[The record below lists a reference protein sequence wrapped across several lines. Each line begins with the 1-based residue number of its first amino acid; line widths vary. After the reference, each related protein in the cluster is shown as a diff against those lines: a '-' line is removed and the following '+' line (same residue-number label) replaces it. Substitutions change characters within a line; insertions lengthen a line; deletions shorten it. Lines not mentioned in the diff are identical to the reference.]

1 MVEGKAIISKAKAK
15 ELAAQYAGFADET
28 SNRQREFLKFTK
40 QGQFVHGAEEKVIDD
55 VEEFAFNMSTL
66 ARGFICWKSNEVVD
80 EQMCLVSTP
89 GGTIKKDD
97 LIDHGPYDS
106 DMDGWRDQA
115 QVDLRSLD
123 NGMEMLFKT
132 SSRGGLNAISA
143 VSKEFAGKLKLEPKE
158 MPVPIITLEAGF
170 YKHKEFGKIFFPKF
184 NIARWVALSEVEL
197 KAA

>member
-1 MVEGKAIISKAKAK
+1 MAEGTAIITKAKAK
-15 ELAAQYAGFADET
+15 ELAAQYDDFADET
-28 SNRQREFLKFTK
+28 SNLQKEFMKFTK
-40 QGQFVHGAEEKVIDD
+40 QGQFIHGIDEQVIESD
-55 VEEFAFNMSTL
+55 EEFAFNMSTL
-66 ARGFICWKSNEVVD
+66 ARGFICWKSNEVID
-80 EQMCLVSTP
+80 EQMSLVSAP
-89 GGTIKKDD
+89 GKVEKDS
-97 LIDHGPYDS
+97 LTDHGPYDS

-123 NGMEMLFKT
+123 NGVEMLFKT

-158 MPVPIITLEAGF
+158 LPVPIITLEAGF

-184 NIARWVALSEVEL
+184 NIQRWVLLSELEL